1 MMTKVLPSCRHS
13 LPMDTER
20 RVRKSRP
27 HAVGEKAPSNS
38 RPTLDSLKASL
49 PIAKVCSLMESR
61 SEGRFAL
68 TKQPSLTVKSRI
80 SSARRY
86 QAAKERPMRESF
98 VVVGKEALPTRK
110 VSSSVAA
117 DE

>member
-1 MMTKVLPSCRHS
+1 MMKLLPSLSASMPTC
-13 LPMDTER
+13 TER

-27 HAVGEKAPSNS
+27 HDAGEKTPSNS
-38 RPTLDSLKASL
+38 RPFVDSWKDSR
-49 PIAKVCSLMESR
+49 PMKRVCSLMESR

-86 QAAKERPMRESF
+86 QAGKERPMRESF
-98 VVVGKEALPTRK
+98 VVVGKEALPTWK

>member
-1 MMTKVLPSCRHS
+1 MMKLLPSLSASMPTC
-13 LPMDTER
+13 TER

-27 HAVGEKAPSNS
+27 HARLEKTPSNS
-38 RPTLDSLKASL
+38 RPFVDSWKDSR
-49 PIAKVCSLMESR
+49 PMKRVCSLMESR

-80 SSARRY
+80 SSASR
-86 QAAKERPMRESF
+86 QSNAEWKLDRESF
-98 VVVGKEALPTRK
+98 VVSGKEALPTRK

>member
-27 HAVGEKAPSNS
+27 HARLEKTPSNS
-38 RPTLDSLKASL
+38 RPFVDSWKDSR
-49 PIAKVCSLMESR
+49 PMKRVCSLMESR

>member
-1 MMTKVLPSCRHS
+1 MMKLLPSLSASMPTC
-13 LPMDTER
+13 TER

-27 HAVGEKAPSNS
+27 HDAGEKTPSNS
-38 RPTLDSLKASL
+38 RPFVDSWKDSR
-49 PIAKVCSLMESR
+49 PMKRVCSLMESR

-68 TKQPSLTVKSRI
+68 GKQPSLTVKSRI
-80 SSARRY
+80 SSASR
-86 QAAKERPMRESF
+86 QSNAELQLDRESF

>member
-1 MMTKVLPSCRHS
+1 MMMKVLPSCRHS

-27 HAVGEKAPSNS
+27 QAVGEKAPSNS
-38 RPTLDSLKASL
+38 MPTLDSLKASL

-68 TKQPSLTVKSRI
+68 GKQPSLTAKSRI
-80 SSARRY
+80 SSASR
-86 QAAKERPMRESF
+86 QSNAE
-98 VVVGKEALPTRK
+98 
-110 VSSSVAA
+110 
-117 DE
+117 

>member
-68 TKQPSLTVKSRI
+68 GKQPSLTVKSRI
-80 SSARRY
+80 SSASR
-86 QAAKERPMRESF
+86 QSNAEWKLDRESF
-98 VVVGKEALPTRK
+98 VVAGKEALPTRK